1 LHTKRAGIGVVGS
14 IELPRTDEAAG
25 PIDLRPR
32 LHGARIW
39 ELIGSYQTD
48 GAMISLGEGQLSI
61 AEAYDI
67 PVAPGRL
74 VPPTPPRAP
83 DNMTAFGR
91 MLAIR
96 ESAIGSWGQRAY
108 EEDIVRGRFF
118 GRSSFILNAP
128 DAIRHVL
135 VDNYENYVRTP
146 ASIRVLRPMLGD
158 GLLIAEGRAWK
169 YQRRTLAPAFTP
181 RAVSTLVPH
190 MIAATDDTIAK
201 LKTASHA
208 PVDLRGAMQRMT
220 LEIAGRTMF
229 SFGMERHGAALR
241 DFVMDYGMRLAKPHV
256 LDLLLPLSWPS
267 PQDFARARF
276 RKRWTQF
283 VAMLMAERRAAGKNE
298 GAPPRDLFDL
308 MGAARDP
315 ETGAA
320 FSDEQLGD
328 EVATMILAGHE
339 TTATALFWSLY
350 LLALDPASQ
359 EQLAAEVRGAA
370 VTDEADIARLKFT
383 RAVVDE
389 TMRLYPPAFLIARA
403 AAAPDT
409 IAGMPVKKNDIV
421 LVAPW
426 LLHRHEKLW
435 REPNAF
441 VPSRFMPDAPPPD
454 RFAYLPFGAG
464 ARVCIGAH
472 FALVE
477 ATLALARIIGAFRV
491 ELVDREPVLPVGVV
505 TTQPNRSPMFVV
517 TPR

>member
-1 LHTKRAGIGVVGS
+1 V
-14 IELPRTDEAAG
+14 
-25 PIDLRPR
+25 
-32 LHGARIW
+32 
-39 ELIGSYQTD
+39 
-48 GAMISLGEGQLSI
+48 SI

-67 PVAPGRL
+67 SVTRRPL
-74 VPPTPPRAP
+74 VPPSPPRAP
-83 DNMTAFGR
+83 DNMTAIGR
-91 MLAIR
+91 MAAMR
-96 ESAIGSWGQRAY
+96 VSPIGTWGQRAY
-108 EEDIVRGRFF
+108 EEDIVQGRFF
-118 GRSSFILNAP
+118 GRSSFILNTP

-135 VDNYENYVRTP
+135 VDNYENYTRTP
-146 ASIRVLRPMLGD
+146 AGIRVLRPMLGE

-181 RAVSTLVPH
+181 RAVASLIPH
-190 MIAATDDTIAK
+190 MIAATDETIAK
-201 LKTASHA
+201 LQAASGG
-208 PVDLRGAMQRMT
+208 PVDLREAMQRMT

-241 DFVMDYGMRLAKPHV
+241 DFVMEYGARLARPHF
-256 LDLLLPLSWPS
+256 LDLLLPLNWPT
-267 PQDFARARF
+267 PQDFSRARF

-315 ETGAA
+315 ETGEA

-328 EVATMILAGHE
+328 QVATMILAGHE

-350 LLALDPASQ
+350 LLALDPVTQ
-359 EQLAAEVRGAA
+359 DQLAAEVQGVTANGAL
-370 VTDEADIARLKFT
+370 DIERLKFT

-409 IAGMPVKKNDIV
+409 VAGLPVKNKDVI
-421 LVAPW
+421 LIAPW
-426 LLHRHEKLW
+426 LLHRHEKLS
-435 REPNAF
+435 RDPNAF
-441 VPSRFMPDAPPPD
+441 IPSRFMPPSPPPD
-454 RFAYLPFGAG
+454 RFAYLPFGVG

-477 ATLALARIIGAFRV
+477 ATLALAKMIGAFRV
-491 ELVDREPVLPVGVV
+491 ELLDKEPVMPIGVV
-505 TTQPNRSPMFVV
+505 TTQPDRSPMFGI
-517 TPR
+517 TLR